1 MGPWVPLIR
10 RSFTSF
16 DLDRSGEVWRAPE
29 GAIRCG
35 KIMENLLKWC
45 KAYSI
50 YPSFL
55 NKIALLQW
63 YQDVLRTKTPKFS
76 AFFDEFDHLSSW
88 AIPFPWPV
96 QCWADINMH
105 LCIEM
110 HTVSFD
116 LGCRIRYG
124 IIYCQSS
131 LPSWWFGTFFIFPY
145 IGNFIIP
152 PDFHIFQRGWL
163 KPPTSYMSKR
173 WTRRSS
179 RMSCERP
186 RMQNRCEGRQGER
199 LRG

>member
-76 AFFDEFDHLSSW
+76 AFFDEFDHLSS
-88 AIPFPWPV
+88 
-96 QCWADINMH
+96 
-105 LCIEM
+105 
-110 HTVSFD
+110 
-116 LGCRIRYG
+116 
-124 IIYCQSS
+124 
-131 LPSWWFGTFFIFPY
+131 
-145 IGNFIIP
+145 
-152 PDFHIFQRGWL
+152 
-163 KPPTSYMSKR
+163 
-173 WTRRSS
+173 
-179 RMSCERP
+179 
-186 RMQNRCEGRQGER
+186 
-199 LRG
+199 